1 MSITNHTW
9 EFISMPFDNSNGIFL
24 NFFKSCQITQNGKTN
39 NGESKAKSVEYC
51 MMLEFL
57 KLQVNR

>member
-1 MSITNHTW
+1 
-9 EFISMPFDNSNGIFL
+9 MPFDNSNGIFL